1 MSRAANRRV
10 VETLILTLPKETPMS
25 ADAPATVPVSNT
37 PPLPDDRSLDTR
49 ALYAAFAGLCASLV
63 AIGLAR
69 FAYTPLIPTL
79 IQAHW
84 FSAADTVALGAANFA
99 GYLAG
104 ALLGRPLAARLS
116 NRHVLRWLMV
126 AATSA
131 FFACAFPVSVG
142 WFFVWRFLS
151 GLSGGAIMVLVATA
165 ILPHIAPA
173 RRAFVSGM
181 IFLGLGLGIAASG
194 TLVPELLKLGLRA
207 TWFGLGAVSLLLTAL
222 TWAGWP
228 ATDAPAT
235 APAANGHHAADGALA
250 AHKRALRVIYV
261 QYAANALGLVPAMV
275 LLVDYV
281 ARGLGQGA
289 SVGAGYWVLY
299 GVAAIAGPL
308 IGGWLGGRV
317 GFRNGYRIAMVLQ
330 GLAVGLLALSH
341 HTAALWT
348 ATIVLG
354 AFTPG
359 IVPMVLGRMQDLL
372 PHDATAQRAAWSRAT
387 ASFAL
392 FQAVGGY
399 GYAWLFSHTHENYAL
414 IFTCGAV
421 AMAVAFA
428 ADFTVRPGTRPAA

>member
-1 MSRAANRRV
+1 MSQ
-10 VETLILTLPKETPMS
+10 
-25 ADAPATVPVSNT
+25 DAPSATHPAGLPAT
-37 PPLPDDRSLDTR
+37 PRTDSALDAR
-49 ALYAAFAGLCASLV
+49 ALHAAFAGLCASLV

-69 FAYTPLIPTL
+69 FAYTPLIPSL

-84 FSAADTVALGAANFA
+84 FSAADTVTLGAANFA

-104 ALLGRPLAARLS
+104 ALLGRPLAARMS
-116 NRHVLRWLMV
+116 SRHALRWMMV
-126 AATSA
+126 AATAA

-151 GLSGGAIMVLVATA
+151 GLAGGAIMVLVATA

-222 TWAGWP
+222 SWAGWP
-228 ATDAPAT
+228 GSDTPPGMPAPSAT
-235 APAANGHHAADGALA
+235 GRHAADGALA
-250 AHKRALRVIYV
+250 SHRRALRVIYF

-289 SVGAGYWVLY
+289 SAGAGYWVLY
-299 GVAAIAGPL
+299 GIAAIAGPL
-308 IGGWLGGRV
+308 VSGWLGGRI
-317 GFRNGYRIAMVLQ
+317 GFGNGYRIALVMQ
-330 GLAVGLLALSH
+330 ALAVGLLALSH
-341 HTAALWT
+341 HTAALWA

-359 IVPMVLGRMQDLL
+359 VVPMVLGRVQELL
-372 PHDATAQRAAWSRAT
+372 PHDPTAQRAAWSRAT
-387 ASFAL
+387 VSFAL

-421 AMAVAFA
+421 ALAAAFVA
-428 ADFTVRPGTRPAA
+428 DLTVRHPARATH